1 MKLSGFITSLLTPI
15 IKVWKKSDKKGKMNA
30 ISFYTLTAY
39 NEWLLANN
47 NGKGYETKYYKGLGT
62 STPQEAKEYFKNFK
76 IVTYHWDD
84 NASETIDMAFNCKR
98 ADDRKMWLSDYNADT
113 ILDIN
118 QSSVTVS
125 DFVNKD
131 LIHFSNYD
139 NHRSIP
145 SVFDG
150 LKPSLRKIMYCA
162 FKRNLRSEIKVAQL
176 AGYVSEHGAY
186 HHGEAS
192 LNGAIINLAQNY
204 VGTNNINLLMP
215 EGQFGSRLLNGQD
228 SAAPRYIFTYLSKIT
243 HLLFNKD
250 DYPLLKLTEDDGQT
264 VEPLF
269 YMPILP
275 IILINGTTGIG
286 TGWSSNIPQFNPID
300 IITNIRRLMNGE
312 QQLGLSPWYR
322 GFIGTIRRV
331 SSNKWLSKGRYRV
344 LDDTTIEI
352 TELPIGYS
360 TQNFKELLDMYEKGF
375 KTDTGAASTTADKKK
390 KPGAAP
396 AKKPKWAEFADS
408 DGKLIKS
415 FKNESSD
422 SQIKFTLKF
431 DNRVLNKLLS
441 GVDKTGLSE
450 LDKLFQLTTS
460 ISCCNTMNLYDENN
474 KLQNFKSPEEIL
486 EYYYHKR
493 IEYYGLRRL
502 NLIRILEQEVLLLS
516 TRARFI
522 LDVIND
528 VVKVRNILE
537 VEIIKQLK
545 TLKYA
550 IMVDNVLIE
559 YETLK
564 PEQREN
570 GSYDFLIVMP
580 IRSMTKEKVEELLKE
595 KEKRSIELEILKKK
609 TDKDIWEEDL
619 KVFEVEYKKH
629 MDEFYEYID
638 MDPST
643 IEIKCNKSINR
654 KVMITK
660 KSQSTAT
667 SVAQS
672 SVASDED

>member
-1 MKLSGFITSLLTPI
+1 
-15 IKVWKKSDKKGKMNA
+15 
-30 ISFYTLTAY
+30 
-39 NEWLLANN
+39 
-47 NGKGYETKYYKGLGT
+47 
-62 STPQEAKEYFKNFK
+62 
-76 IVTYHWDD
+76 
-84 NASETIDMAFNCKR
+84 
-98 ADDRKMWLSDYNADT
+98 
-113 ILDIN
+113 
-118 QSSVTVS
+118 
-125 DFVNKD
+125 
-131 LIHFSNYD
+131 
-139 NHRSIP
+139 
-145 SVFDG
+145 
-150 LKPSLRKIMYCA
+150 
-162 FKRNLRSEIKVAQL
+162 
-176 AGYVSEHGAY
+176 
-186 HHGEAS
+186 
-192 LNGAIINLAQNY
+192 
-204 VGTNNINLLMP
+204 
-215 EGQFGSRLLNGQD
+215 
-228 SAAPRYIFTYLSKIT
+228 
-243 HLLFNKD
+243 
-250 DYPLLKLTEDDGQT
+250 
-264 VEPLF
+264 
-269 YMPILP
+269 
-275 IILINGTTGIG
+275 
-286 TGWSSNIPQFNPID
+286 
-300 IITNIRRLMNGE
+300 
-312 QQLGLSPWYR
+312 
-322 GFIGTIRRV
+322 
-331 SSNKWLSKGRYRV
+331 
-344 LDDTTIEI
+344 
-352 TELPIGYS
+352 
-360 TQNFKELLDMYEKGF
+360 
-375 KTDTGAASTTADKKK
+375 
-390 KPGAAP
+390 
-396 AKKPKWAEFADS
+396 
-408 DGKLIKS
+408 
-415 FKNESSD
+415 
-422 SQIKFTLKF
+422 
-431 DNRVLNKLLS
+431 
-441 GVDKTGLSE
+441 
-450 LDKLFQLTTS
+450 
-460 ISCCNTMNLYDENN
+460 MNLYDENN

-638 MDPST
+638 MDPSA